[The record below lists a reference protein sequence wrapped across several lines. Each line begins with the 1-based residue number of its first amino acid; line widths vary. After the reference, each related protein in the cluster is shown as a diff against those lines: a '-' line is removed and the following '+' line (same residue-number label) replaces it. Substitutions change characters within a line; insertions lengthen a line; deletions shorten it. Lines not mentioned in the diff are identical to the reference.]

1 MTRSRY
7 SIMVTE
13 YGSDHAV
20 ELMRVGSNP
29 QAIVEGLRKKTLK
42 IKRSLYDARAH
53 QVKVIPRYTFIS
65 IVDHEAS

>member
-1 MTRSRY
+1 MTRY

-20 ELMRVGSNP
+20 ELVRVEANP
-29 QAIVEGLRKKTLK
+29 QAIVEGLRKKKLT
-42 IKRSLYDARAH
+42 IKRSLYDARARP
-53 QVKVIPRYTFIS
+53 VKVIPKYRFIS

>member
-1 MTRSRY
+1 MTRY

-20 ELMRVGSNP
+20 ELVRVGSNP
-29 QAIVEGLRKKTLK
+29 QAIVEGLRKKTLT
-42 IKRSLYDARAH
+42 IRRSIYDAGAR
-53 QVKVIPRYTFIS
+53 QVKMPKYTFIS